1 MKLFIKLAA
10 TFLTAVVVAVAVGY
24 FYWYKPKFRA
34 SVINPSFGYKYK
46 EPDNKYILS
55 RLQTKASEII
65 KYAITHHYNTNHCFL
80 VDMNISSGK
89 KRFFVYDLK
98 KNSIEDAGLVAHG
111 CGSDKGEGK
120 LYFSNEINSGCTSL
134 GKYKVGKAYTGR
146 FGLAYKLYGLDSSN
160 TNAIQRFVVLHAY
173 SYVPYEEVAP
183 IGICESRGCP
193 MVAPAFLVVLK
204 DYIDHA
210 DKPILLWIFY

>member
-1 MKLFIKLAA
+1 MTNYFHELFSK
-10 TFLTAVVVAVAVGY
+10 
-24 FYWYKPKFRA
+24 
-34 SVINPSFGYKYK
+34 
-46 EPDNKYILS
+46 LS
-55 RLQTKASEII
+55 REGSLSNQPLKVPDSFRHTLAYEKFKNS
-65 KYAITHHYNTNHCFL
+65 
-80 VDMNISSGK
+80 
-89 KRFFVYDLK
+89 FFVYDLK

-173 SYVPYEEVAP
+173 PYVPYEEVAP

-204 DYIDHA
+204 DYIDHT
-210 DKPILLWIFY
+210 DKPILLWIFYEE